1 MEERQAWRDLLGKI
15 IREPHERQ
23 KIADMV
29 GINPVTLQRWAN
41 GKSNPRE
48 DNLRPL
54 LDALPQHRLEL
65 SELITREFP
74 QFFHQIYKSGEEL
87 EGMIPSPFYARVLQ
101 AYTNSPPIL
110 RSSAVETLILQQIES
125 QLDPQR
131 LGITI
136 SVAQCVP
143 PTLER
148 KIRSLRII
156 THRSTLATEKLIE
169 HQTAFLGA
177 ESQAG
182 YALSAG
188 HPSIMQNEADMIH
201 IFPAHHSA
209 TEKSAVAYPIII
221 SNHAAGSLYIS
232 STQTEYFSQHYL
244 HLIECYIDLM
254 VLSFDKDKF
263 YDLSEIE
270 LSMMPPL
277 PLQQDILSTFQRRVK
292 QKMLLALQEKKS
304 LTRLQAESIVW
315 QELEE
320 ELLHLTL
327 NENRS

>member
-1 MEERQAWRDLLGKI
+1 MEEKQAWRNLLGKI
-15 IREPHERQ
+15 ISEPHERQ
-23 KIADMV
+23 KIADIA
-29 GINPVTLQRWAN
+29 GINPVTLLRWAN

-54 LDALPQHRLEL
+54 LNALPQHRQEL
-65 SELITREFP
+65 SELIAREFP
-74 QFFHQIYKSGEEL
+74 QFFHPIRERGEAL
-87 EGMIPSPFYARVLQ
+87 EMIPAPFYARVLQ

-110 RSSAVETLILQQIES
+110 RASAVETLILQQIES
-125 QLDPQR
+125 QFDPQR

-143 PTLER
+143 PTSGH
-148 KIRSLRII
+148 KIRSLRI
-156 THRSTLATEKLIE
+156 TAHRSTTTTDQLME

-188 HPSIMQNEADMIH
+188 HPSIMQNEADMIRV
-201 IFPAHHSA
+201 FPAHHSA
-209 TEKSAVAYPIII
+209 MEKSAVAYPIII
-221 SNHAAGSLYIS
+221 SNRAAGSLYLS
-232 STQTEYFSQHYL
+232 STQTEYFSQYYL
-244 HLIECYIDLM
+244 DLIECYIDLM
-254 VLSFDKDKF
+254 VLSFEKDNF

-270 LSMMPPL
+270 LSMMPSL
-277 PLQQDILSTFQRRVK
+277 PLQKDTLATFQRRVK
-292 QKMLLALQEKKS
+292 QKMLLALQEKRS

-320 ELLHLTL
+320 ELLHLAL
-327 NENRS
+327 KGNA

>member
-1 MEERQAWRDLLGKI
+1 MEEKQAWRDLLGKI
-15 IREPHERQ
+15 ISEPHERQ
-23 KIADMV
+23 KIADIAGV
-29 GINPVTLQRWAN
+29 NPVTLQRWAN
-41 GKSNPRE
+41 GKSNPRD

-54 LDALPQHRLEL
+54 LEALPQHRQEL

-87 EGMIPSPFYARVLQ
+87 EDMIPSAFYARVLH

-125 QLDPQR
+125 QLDSQGV
-131 LGITI
+131 GITI

-143 PTLER
+143 PTSER

-156 THRSTLATEKLIE
+156 AHRSTMESEQMME
-169 HQTAFLGA
+169 HHTAFLGA

-188 HPSIMQNEADMIH
+188 HPSIMQNEADMIR

-209 TEKSAVAYPIII
+209 MEKSAVAYPIII

-244 HLIECYIDLM
+244 NLIERYIDLM
-254 VLSFDKDKF
+254 VLSFEKDKF

-270 LSMMPPL
+270 LSMMPSL
-277 PLQQDILSTFQRRVK
+277 TLQRDILGTFQRRVK

-304 LTRLQAESIVW
+304 LVRLQTESIVW

>member
-1 MEERQAWRDLLGKI
+1 MEEKQAWRDLLGKI

-23 KIADMV
+23 KIADMA

-54 LDALPQHRLEL
+54 LDTLPQHRQEL
-65 SELITREFP
+65 SELISREFP
-74 QFFHQIYKSGEEL
+74 LFFHQAGKSGEEVEDL
-87 EGMIPSPFYARVLQ
+87 IPSPFYARVLH

-110 RSSAVETLILQQIES
+110 RASAVETLILQQIES

-131 LGITI
+131 LGISI
-136 SVAQCVP
+136 SVTQCVP
-143 PTLER
+143 AVSER

-156 THRSTLATEKLIE
+156 AHRSTMATEQMME

-188 HPSIMQNEADMIH
+188 HPSIMQNKADMIR

-209 TEKSAVAYPIII
+209 REKSAVAYPIII
-221 SNHAAGSLYIS
+221 SNRAAGSLYIS
-232 STQTEYFSQHYL
+232 STQTEYFSQRYL
-244 HLIECYIDLM
+244 NLIECYIDLM
-254 VLSFDKDKF
+254 VLSFEKDKF

-270 LSMMPPL
+270 LSMMPSL
-277 PLQQDILSTFQRRVK
+277 PLQQDTLATFQKRVK
-292 QKMLLALQEKKS
+292 QKMLLALQENKS
-304 LTRLQAESIVW
+304 LTRLQAESSVW

-320 ELLHLTL
+320 ELLYLTL
-327 NENRS
+327 DENRS